1 MIAEATPVEVTEG
14 DVVKL
19 SCKVSGNPRP
29 IVTWLQDGEPVE
41 TDNRV
46 VSEIDGNVNSLCFR
60 STVLDDEGEY
70 QCKAQNDCGSSV
82 CTLELLINEID
93 VSEPQAK
100 PEFLEKMVDLDVF
113 EGDSPTFSVRV
124 KGNPQSEVEWL
135 SSVKEITTGGR
146 FIVESTDDSH
156 SFTINDCELKDKGRY
171 KCVASNVE
179 GKAVCSAS
187 LTVKER
193 LIAPEFQVPACDVQ
207 LEIDE
212 GSDDTLQAEVIGK
225 PKPSVKWYKD
235 DKPISR
241 TSSKYKTG
249 VQGNKHELV
258 IFGAKPDDSGTY
270 QCKATS
276 PAGIATR
283 NFNVNIKG
291 KL

>member
-1 MIAEATPVEVTEG
+1 MEVTEG
-14 DVVKL
+14 DIAKL
-19 SCKVSGNPRP
+19 TCNVSGNPRP
-29 IVTWLQDGEPVE
+29 IVTWLQGGEPVE

-46 VSEIDGNVNSLCFR
+46 LSEIDGNVYSLCFR

-70 QCKAQNDCGSSV
+70 QCKAQNDYGSSL

-100 PEFLEKMVDLDVF
+100 PEFLERMIDLDVF
-113 EGDSPTFSVRV
+113 ERDSPTFSVRV
-124 KGNPQSEVEWL
+124 KGNPQPEVEWL

-146 FIVESTDDSH
+146 FVVESKHDSH
-156 SFTINDCELKDKGRY
+156 YFTINDCELKDKGRY

-193 LIAPEFQVPACDVQ
+193 LIAPEFQEPDSDVQ

-212 GSDDTLQAEVIGK
+212 GGAETLQAKVLGK

-241 TSSKYKTG
+241 ISSKYKTE
-249 VQGNKHELV
+249 VQGDKHELV
-258 IFGAKPDDSGTY
+258 IFGAKPEDSGTY

-283 NFNVNIKG
+283 NYNLNIKG

>member
-14 DVVKL
+14 DVAKL
-19 SCKVSGNPRP
+19 TCKVSGNPRP

-46 VSEIDGNVNSLCFR
+46 VSEIDGNVYSLCFR

-82 CTLELLINEID
+82 CILELLINEID

-124 KGNPQSEVEWL
+124 KGNPQPKVEWL

-146 FIVESTDDSH
+146 FVVESTDDSH

-193 LIAPEFQVPACDVQ
+193 LIAPEFQEPACDVQ

-212 GSDDTLQAEVIGK
+212 GSEETLQAEVIGK

-258 IFGAKPDDSGTY
+258 ISGAKPDDSGTY

-283 NFNVNIKG
+283 NFNGNIKG